1 MRGKLVEMYKTPSE
15 RRRIRRTVE
24 LREQAQMLTDQEIQ
38 KSENE
43 LKIQRFH
50 HAIGAIFVK
59 KTNEMKPVEVLSRA
73 GTLGVNIRRILTPNS
88 ITDDYFGKGNYYH
101 IIEVTKGVILPDIMV
116 SDTYFDGKMEKD
128 IPESN
133 SPILITQNGAIFS
146 QVWENRYMDGWGV
159 DADSLLKIDQIIDMP
174 ESRKGEKYF
183 HTARFMKISEE

>member
-1 MRGKLVEMYKTPSE
+1 MYKTPSE

-24 LREQAQMLTDQEIQ
+24 LREQAQMLADQEIQ
-38 KSENE
+38 MSEKE

-50 HAIGAIFVK
+50 QAIGAILVK
-59 KTNEMKPVEVLSRA
+59 KTNEMKPVEVLSRI
-73 GTLGVNIRRILTPNS
+73 GTASGNIRRILTPNS
-88 ITDDYFGKGNYYH
+88 ITDDYFGKGDYRQ
-101 IIEVTKGVILPDIMV
+101 IIKVTKGVILPSIMV
-116 SDTYFDGKMEKD
+116 SDTYFHGKLEKN

-146 QVWENRYMDGWGV
+146 QVWKNRYMDGWGV